1 VTTTYNDPVALYN
14 QVGFIY
20 DQSVVVIDR
29 TATGTG
35 AGTQTAV
42 GLITRIRTATGSGA
56 GTSNNSIAFKL
67 LRTAQGSGGAGTGD
81 TAVPEVIP
89 VRTATATG
97 TGGSSAT
104 ATFFSIFT
112 RTATA
117 SGTGA
122 STATRLVISPRTA
135 TGSGAG
141 TSTAIKAQ
149 FVARTATGSGIGA
162 QSAISVRLVDRDGTG
177 SGVGDYVPSVW
188 VKSRIFRVPAD
199 DDYPF
204 VDRLGT
210 SAADRLFSYT
220 PQGVRA
226 RNLYKLTDGT
236 YSLTDP
242 RRPERV
248 VKVYYGGHNIFLE
261 DSEVTELTA
270 AGYGAYIT

>member
-1 VTTTYNDPVALYN
+1 MTTTYNDPVALYN

-29 TATGTG
+29 TATGSG
-35 AGTQTAV
+35 AGTETAV
-42 GLITRIRTATGSGA
+42 GLITRIRTATGSGT

-81 TAVPEVIP
+81 NAVPEVIP

-149 FVARTATGSGIGA
+149 FVARTATASGIGA
-162 QSAISVRLVDRDGTG
+162 QSAISLRLVDRDGTG

-188 VKSRIFRVPAD
+188 VKSRIFRPPATD
-199 DDYPF
+199 FYRGG
-204 VDRLGT
+204 DRLGEGV
-210 SAADRLFSYT
+210 DNRLGTYYKD
-220 PQGVRA
+220 VRA
-226 RNLYKLTDGT
+226 PNIYKLTNGT
-236 YSLTDP
+236 FTIIDPRGADLIAKIYLGSHANFLTDQ
-242 RRPERV
+242 
-248 VKVYYGGHNIFLE
+248 
-261 DSEVTELTA
+261 EVADLTA